1 MNKIKKA
8 ILLFS
13 IILSFSASA
22 NEVKPL
28 EFLYK
33 TKQIENNFVRYN
45 EVITKNNIVESLTI
59 NKLEKTKI
67 FEFNKLKHK
76 KNMDNSYSGSI
87 LVDKSS
93 QDLRKLKITFKEDNK
108 NKKFKLTLET
118 KQEESLVSK
127 MLSGNKS
134 DLINYLL
141 KSKFELQ
148 IRNENDT
155 SYLLSILDIDNKE
168 NLYKTLSNI
177 KSNKVKEIFNI
188 GKEELDTKELD
199 YINYVITIENVLKLS
214 ITAKASLNKS
224 TLILRDINVVSDVI
238 NPIVEL
244 REFEKIFN
252 IVLSKGKNNKNI
264 KELKINL

>member
-1 MNKIKKA
+1 
-8 ILLFS
+8 
-13 IILSFSASA
+13 
-22 NEVKPL
+22 
-28 EFLYK
+28 
-33 TKQIENNFVRYN
+33 
-45 EVITKNNIVESLTI
+45 
-59 NKLEKTKI
+59 
-67 FEFNKLKHK
+67 
-76 KNMDNSYSGSI
+76 
-87 LVDKSS
+87 
-93 QDLRKLKITFKEDNK
+93 
-108 NKKFKLTLET
+108 
-118 KQEESLVSK
+118 LVSK